1 MPPHQIE
8 EHVLVCG
15 AHLVV
20 HLMAAVGYLE
30 AASLEKFF
38 NHRFNFRGLPEVPV
52 CKVPSL
58 VVSEGPRWVLPKRLN
73 GIREEVVDMPLH
85 QLCLGPGVEIVYK
98 PKERGIVGVR
108 HDVDRKC
115 IVFFCLDLQS

>member
-1 MPPHQIE
+1 MPPHQIK

-20 HLMAAVGYLE
+20 HLMATVGYLE

-38 NHRFNFRGLPEVPV
+38 YDLFGFGGLPEVPV

-58 VVSEGPRWVLPKRLN
+58 VVSEGPRRVLPKRLN
-73 GIREEVVDMPLH
+73 SICEEVVEMPLH
-85 QLCLGPGVEIVYK
+85 QLCLGPGVEIIYK